1 MSTDFTKSLNLP
13 KTDFS
18 MKANLPNK
26 EPLMQEKWMQEDL
39 YGRLME
45 KNAGKPHFIFHDG
58 PPYANGN
65 IHLGHAL
72 NNLLKDFII
81 KYKNMSGFNAP
92 YIHGWDTHG
101 LPIENQMIK
110 KHGVKRNEM
119 DTATFR
125 KKCGEFA
132 KENADKQKAQMQ
144 RLGVIGDWDNSY
156 YTIIPE
162 FEEQQIRIFGE
173 MAKNGYIYKGMKPV
187 YWCAKDETA
196 LAEAEI
202 EYSEDECDSIY
213 VKFALTDDCG
223 KIKSL
228 IGSTDN
234 VYFVIWTTTTWTLP
248 ANLAICLGPE
258 FEYSFV
264 KHGDNVYIIASELV
278 ESVASVCALD
288 GFEIIGKMNGAEFEG
303 MKAQHPF
310 VDRVSHIIVGD
321 HVTLESGTGCVHT
334 APGHGVED
342 FEICRKYDYIGMT
355 VPVDSHG
362 RMNEEAGKYCGL
374 TTDEANKAILED
386 IRESGAL
393 LATQRIIHQYPH
405 CWRCKSPIVFRA
417 TEQWF
422 CSIEGFRQKALDAI
436 KDVKWIP
443 SWGEV
448 RLENMVKDRNDWCI
462 SRQRTWGVPI
472 PIFYCE
478 DCGEPLLNET
488 TIDRIATLFGKEG
501 SNAWFEKSVEE
512 IIGDA
517 AVCPKCGGH
526 HMRKETDIMDVWF
539 DSGSSYAYV
548 LKKFYN
554 DAFPCDLYLEG
565 NDQYRGW
572 FQSSLLT
579 AVATRGSAPY
589 KTVLTHG
596 MIIDLEGRKM
606 SKSLGNGIDPADV
619 IKNFGADI
627 LRLWV
632 SSVDYTNDVKI
643 SNEILKQL
651 SEIYRKIRNTARII
665 LANLGDGTDFN
676 PDTDMVDIDK
686 LPELDKWA
694 LSRLNKLVANVRE
707 AYESY
712 QFHLIYHYINN
723 FCTIDMS
730 KLYIDITKDR
740 VYVDKKDGFSRR
752 SAQTVMYLVLNA
764 LTRMLAPLLAF
775 TSEEI
780 WAAMPHS
787 KEDDTRSVLLNDMPL
802 PKAEYAFD
810 EIEERWNTL
819 FNLRDDVMKA
829 LEIARADKMIGKS
842 LDAKVTI
849 YTTDKTVKE
858 TLASF
863 ADELAPVF
871 IVSQAY
877 VKEEEAPENAFAETA
892 NAMKVLVEKAEGV
905 KCDRCWNYTSDCKE
919 VDGLHIC
926 ARCAEIV
933 GLN

>member
-72 NNLLKDFII
+72 NKLLKDFII

>member
-1 MSTDFTKSLNLP
+1 
-13 KTDFS
+13 
-18 MKANLPNK
+18 
-26 EPLMQEKWMQEDL
+26 
-39 YGRLME
+39 
-45 KNAGKPHFIFHDG
+45 
-58 PPYANGN
+58 
-65 IHLGHAL
+65 
-72 NNLLKDFII
+72 
-81 KYKNMSGFNAP
+81 
-92 YIHGWDTHG
+92 
-101 LPIENQMIK
+101 
-110 KHGVKRNEM
+110 VKRNEM